1 MMVGVV
7 VTRVASGGNT
17 APELSSSSMEND
29 SLDAQEQEKIMVAA
43 SVTVLSGIIQV
54 SPILV

>member
-7 VTRVASGGNT
+7 VTRVASGGDS
-17 APELSSSSMEND
+17 APELSSSSIEND
-29 SLDAQEQEKIMVAA
+29 SVIEERVMVAA

-54 SPILV
+54 SRILM

>member
-1 MMVGVV
+1 MGVV

-17 APELSSSSMEND
+17 APELSSND
-29 SLDAQEQEKIMVAA
+29 SLDAQDQEKIMVAA

>member
-7 VTRVASGGNT
+7 VTRVMSSPENFPNLFSDSVENNT
-17 APELSSSSMEND
+17 D
-29 SLDAQEQEKIMVAA
+29 IQKVTVAA

-54 SPILV
+54 SLI